1 MQVRERC
8 VGVDGAERGWFE
20 GCQLPGTSRQLVP
33 VVGDSQPATANPV
46 TAALATIAYR
56 ASPWYELETRGGILA
71 ENSFDIVVVG
81 AGPGGYVAAIKAAQL
96 GFQTAC
102 VEEQFLGGVCLNIGC
117 IPTKA
122 LLESAAM
129 ISRLGH
135 AKEFG
140 IDVGEVK
147 TDLAQA
153 VKRSREVSDRM
164 TRGIAFLFKKY
175 KVTHIE
181 GRGRLAG
188 KGNLQV
194 TNGGKNQEVKA
205 KHIILATGSRPRDL
219 PFLKVDHDRVWDS
232 TDALL
237 AETLPKT
244 LAIVGAGAIG
254 CEFADVYAA
263 FGTKVTIIEAL
274 DRILPLEDKDCSAV
288 VEKSFKKRGMD
299 VFTGAR
305 LEKADIGS
313 KGVAISFKTSKGEE
327 KEMKVDRVLSAIGRA
342 PNVEDI
348 GLEDAGVELTD
359 QGFIGIDAQMRTNVE
374 GIYAI
379 GDVAGPP
386 LLAHKGSHEG
396 IACVEAIKGDR
407 HAGVDYENIPNC
419 TYCHPEVASV
429 GLTEEQ
435 AKEKGLE
442 IEVGMFPWTANGRAL
457 TAGETEGFVKI
468 VRDKKYSEV
477 IGAHIVGPHA
487 TELIAEFVV
496 GRHLETT
503 VEEMDRAMH
512 PHPTLSEAV
521 AEASLAAL
529 GHPLHI

>member
-1 MQVRERC
+1 MA
-8 VGVDGAERGWFE
+8 D
-20 GCQLPGTSRQLVP
+20 
-33 VVGDSQPATANPV
+33 
-46 TAALATIAYR
+46 
-56 ASPWYELETRGGILA
+56 
-71 ENSFDIVVVG
+71 NSFDIVVIG
-81 AGPGGYVAAIKAAQL
+81 AGPGGYVAAIKASQL
-96 GFQTAC
+96 GYKTAC

-129 ISRLGH
+129 ITHLGH
-135 AKEFG
+135 AEAFG
-140 IDVGEVK
+140 VEVGNIK
-147 TDLAQA
+147 TNMGQA
-153 VKRSREVSDRM
+153 VKRSRGVSDQM
-164 TRGIAFLFKKY
+164 TKGIAHLFKKY
-175 KVTHIE
+175 KVTHLD
-181 GRGRLAG
+181 GRGTLTG
-188 KGNLQV
+188 KGKIDV
-194 TNGGKNQEVKA
+194 TLKDGGKQSLSA
-205 KHIILATGSRPRDL
+205 KHIILATGSRPKSL
-219 PFLKVDHDRVWDS
+219 PFLEIDHDRIWDS
-232 TDALL
+232 TDAMM
-237 AETLPKT
+237 ADKAPKT

-288 VEKSFKKRGMD
+288 VEKSYKKRGMD

-305 LEKADIGS
+305 LEKADVQ
-313 KGVAISFKTSKGEE
+313 KDGVKLTFKTAKGEAQ
-327 KEMKVDRVLSAIGRA
+327 EMKFERVLSAIGRA

-348 GLEDAGVELTD
+348 GLDKAGVKLTD
-359 QGFIGIDAQMRTNVE
+359 RGFIEVDRQMKTNVD

-396 IACVEAIKGDR
+396 IACVEAIHGDP
-407 HAGVDYENIPNC
+407 HAGIDYDNIPNC

-435 AKEKGLE
+435 AKEKGLD
-442 IEVGMFPWTANGRAL
+442 IQVGKFPWIANGRAV
-457 TAGETEGFVKI
+457 TAGDVEGFVKVI
-468 VRDKKYSEV
+468 RDKKYSEV
-477 IGAHIVGPHA
+477 VGAHIVGPHA

-503 VEEMDRAMH
+503 TEEMERAIH

-521 AEASLAAL
+521 GEAALAAL